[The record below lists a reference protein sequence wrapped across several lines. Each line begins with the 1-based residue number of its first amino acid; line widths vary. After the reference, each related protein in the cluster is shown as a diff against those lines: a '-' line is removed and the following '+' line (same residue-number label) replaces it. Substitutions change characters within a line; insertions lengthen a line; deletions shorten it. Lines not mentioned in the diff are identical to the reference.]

1 MLSDPLSKLNHRHV
15 VSSVSTNS
23 ELIADIETGKLDS
36 DKVHLLTADS
46 QSGGRGQHKR
56 SWQSPLGNVY
66 LSVYHPYQ
74 APVSGL
80 LSLIVGVKLAG
91 MPVIE
96 TMNKQLRAKGLIP
109 IGVKWANDL
118 GFYAQ
123 QQNAD
128 TPATSLNVTPFSK
141 LAGIL
146 IEPVL
151 RDGKMLGV
159 VIGVGLN
166 VATTPT
172 LTAQTAEGMSYQA
185 ISLQDIKQLIEA
197 DNDNNELPNLATLY
211 EQVSDALLSAM
222 TCFAQIALEHA
233 CVHPYYLHDFRQQ
246 FDAVDALVGLKVCV
260 MQTRHDQ
267 DYRIVGHA
275 CGIDTDGCLQL
286 RQDDA
291 SICTIFTGRL
301 DVISRD

>member
-1 MLSDPLSKLNHRHV
+1 MLSDPLSKLNHRHLIT
-15 VSSVSTNS
+15 SVSTNS

-36 DKVHLLTADS
+36 DKVHLLTAKT
-46 QSGGRGQHKR
+46 QSGGRGQHER

-74 APVSGL
+74 APISGL

-96 TMNKQLRAKGLIP
+96 TMNKQLCAKGLIP

-118 GFYAQ
+118 GFYAKQ
-123 QQNAD
+123 TVD
-128 TPATSLNVTPFSK
+128 ISVDIPIIPFSK

-151 RDGKMLGV
+151 RDGKILGV

-172 LTAQTAEGMSYQA
+172 LTVQTAEGMSYQA

-246 FDAVDALVGLKVCV
+246 FEAVDALVGLKVCV
-260 MQTRHDQ
+260 TQTRHDQ

-291 SICTIFTGRL
+291 SICTIFTGRI
-301 DVISRD
+301 DVLSRD